1 MTQLSVRDNRIEYVG
16 LLKKPVFNLWG
27 EGGAILGGLYD
38 ALSPYHNGLKSFGS
52 IGDGGSPADQAVTVD
67 LGWQA
72 QFRFRFDR
80 IEAHLHT
87 FDDSQLQT
95 FPGVLERG
103 AAWLLAQQPQ
113 PAFDSH
119 LVTYRCHGPLVASNG
134 AAFLATLPT
143 PRLKGLGPTA
153 DAGVIL
159 HGALPSRGTLVHLT
173 LDHSIRIRDG
183 LFVEFQAFLP
193 EGSID
198 YSVTL
203 AELRTALDSLLA
215 EIGLELT
222 A

>member
-1 MTQLSVRDNRIEYVG
+1 MTQLKVLDNRVDYVG
-16 LLKKPVFNLWG
+16 LLKKPVINLWG

-38 ALSPYHNGLKSFGS
+38 ALSPYHDGLKSFRS
-52 IGDGGSPADQAVTVD
+52 IGDGGPPADQAVTVD

-87 FDDSQLQT
+87 FEDSQLKT

-103 AAWLLAQQPQ
+103 VAWLLEQKPE
-113 PAFDSH
+113 PAFASH

-159 HGALPSRGTLVHLT
+159 HGTLAGRGARVQLT
-173 LDHSIRIRDG
+173 LDHSLRVRDG

-193 EGSID
+193 EGVVD